1 MNSDTRH
8 PGLVWHASCLLGL
21 WVVVFGFANLFPLW
35 SLAAAKLGQSVAAG
49 APFAVVF
56 LLLVAT
62 AWRGWRQRQRG
73 KPRIVALVLGGL
85 FAVAAL
91 GLTDPAF
98 PAKRIHVAEY
108 ATLAVLVRAYMVRFI
123 SGGWLAGLSAVT
135 AAVYGIHDEMI
146 QGLLPE
152 RTFGIRDVVVN
163 GVSALAGSLLA
174 HGLGLFGRGGDDLT
188 VSAGDA
194 AKITLVT
201 GSLAAGI
208 VALLAPLPYYRD
220 ILPPVWTILPIL
232 IVVPISAAV
241 GELASVQLRIA
252 LDVLVVVAVLTAL
265 YPMMPYVTPLGFR

>member
-1 MNSDTRH
+1 M
-8 PGLVWHASCLLGL
+8 
-21 WVVVFGFANLFPLW
+21 
-35 SLAAAKLGQSVAAG
+35 
-49 APFAVVF
+49 
-56 LLLVAT
+56 
-62 AWRGWRQRQRG
+62 
-73 KPRIVALVLGGL
+73 
-85 FAVAAL
+85 
-91 GLTDPAF
+91 
-98 PAKRIHVAEY
+98 
-108 ATLAVLVRAYMVRFI
+108 LVRAYMVRFI

-163 GVSALAGSLLA
+163 GVSALVGSLLA

-194 AKITLVT
+194 AKITLVM
-201 GSLAAGI
+201 GSLVAGI

-220 ILPPVWTILPIL
+220 ILPPVWTTLPIL
-232 IVVPISAAV
+232 VAVPISAAV
-241 GELASVQLRIA
+241 GELASARLRIA